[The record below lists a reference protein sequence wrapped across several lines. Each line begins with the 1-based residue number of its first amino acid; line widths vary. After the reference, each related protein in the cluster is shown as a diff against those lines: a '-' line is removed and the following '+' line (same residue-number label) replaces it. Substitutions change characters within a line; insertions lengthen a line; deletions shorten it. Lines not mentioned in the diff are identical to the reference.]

1 MTTDIPTLDLHEWRS
16 ADTAARARICAAL
29 DTALRQ
35 TGMFL
40 LAGHDVPIELTR
52 RMRST
57 GLAFMRLPSEQK
69 RRYAVRGPYDNGWR
83 ELGTMQASALDGV
96 DGGGAMS
103 MSDAPDLHEAYHM
116 GPSHRTGDDRFD
128 RLYYP
133 ANRWPGEVPDLRET
147 AVAYSG
153 EMTRIA
159 LTVLEVLAETLGLDA
174 DYFTRRSQRA
184 TWTQNINWYPS
195 LSSLGGVEEGQMRVG
210 PHTDFGTITLLD
222 RQQGVGGL
230 EAWNEED
237 GWFRPPF
244 EPGTL
249 VVNLGDMMN
258 QWTDGRWRAL
268 RHRVQAPPGSDPDE
282 ELVSLVYFFESDP
295 DTLVE
300 PLPAPIGGGAGMQ
313 PGIAGETILEKCGVT
328 LTLTD

>member
-1 MTTDIPTLDLHEWRS
+1 MTSGIPTLNLHEWQS
-16 ADTAARARICAAL
+16 ADAVTRARINAGL

-40 LAGHDVPIELTR
+40 LASHGVPIELTR

-57 GLAFMRLPSEQK
+57 GLAFMRLTEEQK
-69 RRYAVRGPYDNGWR
+69 RRYAVNGPYDNGWR
-83 ELGTMQASALDGV
+83 ELGTMQASALDGM
-96 DGGGAMS
+96 GAMS

-133 ANRWPGEVPDLRET
+133 ANKWPDEIPDLRET
-147 AVAYSG
+147 AMEYTGA
-153 EMTRIA
+153 MTRIA
-159 LTVLEVLAETLGLDA
+159 LTVLEVLAETLGLDPGH
-174 DYFTRRSQRA
+174 FTSRSRRA

-195 LSSLGGVEEGQMRVG
+195 LSSVGDVQDGQMRVG

-230 EAWNEED
+230 EVWNDED

-268 RHRVQAPPGSDPDE
+268 RHRVLAPPESNPDE

-300 PLPAPIGGGAGMQ
+300 PLPAPIGGGAGMR
-313 PGIAGETILEKCGVT
+313 PSIAGETILEKCGVT